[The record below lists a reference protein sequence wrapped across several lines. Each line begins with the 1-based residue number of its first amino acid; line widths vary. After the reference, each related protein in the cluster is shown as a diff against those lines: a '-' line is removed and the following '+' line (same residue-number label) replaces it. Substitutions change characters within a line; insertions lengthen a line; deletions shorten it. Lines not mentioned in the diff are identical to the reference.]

1 MKKAILLL
9 LTVASLM
16 SCMTFF
22 ASANADD
29 YGIQPFYSNVNSA
42 NLTFVI
48 NDSGLAGVRVS
59 YTGIQGVTTLVRCEI
74 YLQKKNLGLFWN
86 KVDIGTSNN
95 VWVDESNDFLDN
107 FSHTHQL
114 SSTGTY
120 RAVFKV
126 TFNGNGG
133 SPDVI
138 DEKIERKY

>member
-42 NLTFVI
+42 TLDFVI
-48 NDSGLAGVRVS
+48 TDSGLAGVSVI
-59 YTGIQGVTTLVRCEI
+59 YTGIQGVTTSVRCEI
-74 YLQKKNLGLFWN
+74 YIQKKNLGLFWN
-86 KVDIGTSNN
+86 KVDIGITDN
-95 VWVDESNDFLDN
+95 VWVDTSNKFHDN

-126 TFNGNGG
+126 TFNGTGG
-133 SPDVI
+133 SPDVVE
-138 DEKIERKY
+138 DKIERKY